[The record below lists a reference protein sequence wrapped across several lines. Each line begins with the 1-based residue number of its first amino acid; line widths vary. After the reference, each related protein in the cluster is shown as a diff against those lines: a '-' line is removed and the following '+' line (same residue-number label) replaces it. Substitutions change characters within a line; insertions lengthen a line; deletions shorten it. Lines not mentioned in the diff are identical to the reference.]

1 MIEKIIIDYL
11 EAAQGLPVYAEVPVE
26 PPEEYILIE
35 KTGGAEENHI
45 RQATVAVQSI
55 SRASLLRACWLAER
69 HREMMLGLVADDRVF
84 RCAVNAGAYNFTDTE
99 TKEYRYQTV
108 FDIYYK

>member
-11 EAAQGLPVYAEVPVE
+11 EGVQELPVYPEVPVE

-55 SRASLLRACWLAER
+55 SRASLLRACWLAEK